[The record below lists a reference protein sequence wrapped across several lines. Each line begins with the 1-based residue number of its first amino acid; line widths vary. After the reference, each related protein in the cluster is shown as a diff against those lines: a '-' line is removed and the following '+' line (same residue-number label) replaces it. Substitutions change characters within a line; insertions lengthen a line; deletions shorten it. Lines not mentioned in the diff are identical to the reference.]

1 MTVASWRSVTT
12 RAFTSGSVLLTIA
25 LAPAMAAIW
34 SVGWFVPQDA
44 PAHVYNAEI
53 LARSFDPAS
62 PLTES
67 FAIRWQPIPNWIGHL
82 LLAGLVRVVP
92 APMADRILTSLT
104 LAGFA
109 ASIFWLRNRIAR
121 DRPDASRWDRLP
133 AAALS
138 ALLAMNL
145 TWLLGFTS
153 FALGSCLFP
162 ITLGYWWP
170 RRDRMRLRDV
180 VGLGLLLVLGY
191 FCHLVSLG
199 LTLMALGFLAL
210 ATPMAGGMG
219 LRSLLTRL
227 LPLAVAALPILPLG
241 FLYLGIASQSGPMRP
256 VWENLADPSSILAWK
271 AQLSWADPIT
281 LMRKDALPFTD
292 LVATSCMVLAPVFW
306 LSAALTVC
314 VVARLADRLRSP
326 SRLVLD
332 RPGRGWWML
341 ATLLTVGGVIGPD
354 TMGPQHGNYLPQR
367 VVLFGLVAAAV
378 SLRMD
383 LSRPSGRI
391 ATAGLAVALVL
402 QSAIV
407 WDYAL
412 YSDRTAGAI
421 VRAREDVGRGRR
433 VAFVAGTIRSRFRSN
448 PMMHVDNWLGV
459 DTDNIIWGN
468 YETLHYYFPVQ
479 FREGLARPS
488 PEELEEILITDAP
501 MDADR
506 RARQWAD
513 LLARNADSI
522 DVLVTYR
529 DEPLLDAVSLRFFR
543 EDRRRGDV
551 RILVRDP
558 SRVVDGPSTAR
569 PAAVA
574 VARAL
579 LED

>member
-12 RAFTSGSVLLTIA
+12 RAFTSGPVLLTIA

-82 LLAGLVRVVP
+82 LLAGLVRLVP
-92 APMADRILTSLT
+92 APMADRMLTSLT

-109 ASIFWLRNRIAR
+109 ASVLWLRGRIAG
-121 DRPDASRWDRLP
+121 DR
-133 AAALS
+133 AAARGEGLSAAAFS
-138 ALLAMNL
+138 ALLGMNL

-170 RRDRMRLRDV
+170 RRDRMRWRDV
-180 VGLGLLLVLGY
+180 AGLGLLLVLGY

-199 LTLMALGFLAL
+199 LTLMALGFLAVT
-210 ATPMAGGMG
+210 TPMAGGMG
-219 LRSLLTRL
+219 LRSLLARL

-241 FLYLGIASQSGPMRP
+241 VLYLGIASRSGPMRP

-306 LSAALTVC
+306 LSGALTVW
-314 VVARLADRLRSP
+314 VVARLVDRFRSRP
-326 SRLVLD
+326 SLAQD
-332 RPGRGWWML
+332 RFGRGWWML
-341 ATLLTVGGVIGPD
+341 ATLLIVGGVIGPD

-383 LSRPSGRI
+383 LSRRSGRI

-529 DEPLLDAVSLRFFR
+529 DEPLLDAVSSRFFR
-543 EDRRRGDV
+543 EDRRRGEV

-558 SRVVDGPSTAR
+558 ARVVDGPPTAR
-569 PAAVA
+569 PPAVA
-574 VARAL
+574 VAGSL
-579 LED
+579 MED

>member
-12 RAFTSGSVLLTIA
+12 RAFTSGPALLTIA

-82 LLAGLVRVVP
+82 LLAGLVRIVP
-92 APMADRILTSLT
+92 APIADRMLTSLT

-109 ASIFWLRNRIAR
+109 ASVLWLRNRIAGAR
-121 DRPDASRWDRLP
+121 DASRWDGVP

-170 RRDRMRLRDV
+170 RRDRMRVSDV

-199 LTLMALGFLAL
+199 LTLMSLGFLAI
-210 ATPMAGGMG
+210 ATPMPVGSILRG
-219 LRSLLTRL
+219 LFARL
-227 LPLAVAALPILPLG
+227 LPLGLAAVPIFPLG
-241 FLYLGIASQSGPMRP
+241 FVYLGIANRSGPMRP
-256 VWENLADPSSILAWK
+256 VWENLADPSSLLAWK

-292 LVATSCMVLAPVFW
+292 LVASSCMVLAPVFW
-306 LSAALTVC
+306 FSGALIVW
-314 VVARLADRLRSP
+314 VVARRVDRIRWRSNLAPDRL
-326 SRLVLD
+326 
-332 RPGRGWWML
+332 GRGWWML
-341 ATLLTVGGVIGPD
+341 ATLLIVGGVIGPD

-378 SLRMD
+378 TLRID
-383 LSRPSGRI
+383 PRRRTGRV
-391 ATAGLAVALVL
+391 ATAGLVVALAL

-501 MDADR
+501 CDADR

-513 LLARNADSI
+513 LLARNADAI

-529 DEPLLDAVSLRFFR
+529 DEPLLDAVSSRFFR
-543 EDRRRGDV
+543 EERRRGDV
-551 RILVRDP
+551 RVLIREP
-558 SRVVDGPSTAR
+558 ARVVDGPSTPR
-569 PAAVA
+569 PASVA
-574 VARAL
+574 VAGPL
-579 LED
+579 LEE